1 MDGLL
6 FDSERIVQR
15 SWEIAGNELG
25 IQYMGE
31 VIYHTLGMNRTGR
44 NEYFRKYIR
53 EDFPFEEFGELTR
66 DNFWKIVDKEG
77 LPLKS
82 GAKELLAYGK
92 AQGYKMAVAT
102 SSSREYA
109 MRNLIRTG
117 IDAYFDSVICG
128 DMVKKA
134 KPDPEIY
141 QKASESLGIQ
151 PEYRVTLHR
160 QGVLHIAHS
169 VSAVDRF
176 FSIVYDKHVCSGG
189 VAVLH
194 CLLKYR
200 HYFVLHI
207 KHLFRKIFLCYYSV
221 LCNIRQ
227 VGGGNIPGGSTLDSR
242 FQL

>member
-25 IQYMGE
+25 IQHMGE

-128 DMVKKA
+128 DMVKTLSPMAQILRKQSRIRRYIR
-134 KPDPEIY
+134 K
-141 QKASESLGIQ
+141 QVKVW
-151 PEYRVTLHR
+151 EYSRKTVW
-160 QGVLHIAHS
+160 
-169 VSAVDRF
+169 
-176 FSIVYDKHVCSGG
+176 
-189 VAVLH
+189 
-194 CLLKYR
+194 LLKTLR
-200 HYFVLHI
+200 VESCQHI
-207 KHLFRKIFLCYYSV
+207 RPECV
-221 LCNIRQ
+221 
-227 VGGGNIPGGSTLDSR
+227 
-242 FQL
+242 